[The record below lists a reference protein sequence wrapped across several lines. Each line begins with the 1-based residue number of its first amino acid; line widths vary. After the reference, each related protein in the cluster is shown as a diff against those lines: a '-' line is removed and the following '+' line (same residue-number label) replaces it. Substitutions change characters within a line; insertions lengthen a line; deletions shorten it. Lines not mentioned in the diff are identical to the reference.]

1 MLGGGDLFKGE
12 SAFDTGI
19 ERVENAA
26 AQYGAKELVTFD
38 VAFAKVASDRLER
51 LVKEVVKAVQS
62 PWNRWATVAIV
73 VVGLAL
79 AWTAGW
85 WTGRAQFADR
95 YRVYEAH
102 YAKMTPEI
110 RRFVDGFWR

>member
-1 MLGGGDLFKGE
+1 M
-12 SAFDTGI
+12 
-19 ERVENAA
+19 
-26 AQYGAKELVTFD
+26 
-38 VAFAKVASDRLER
+38 
-51 LVKEVVKAVQS
+51 
-62 PWNRWATVAIV
+62 AIV